1 MAEVEER
8 IGRIKNHKGVKGL
21 LIVDENGKFLR
32 STMPSNNNVTAPK
45 QYAQKVTEL
54 AKKARSVVRDI
65 DPTNDL
71 TFFRVRS
78 KRQEILVAP
87 DKNLFLI
94 VIQTPYDENE
104 Q

>member
-8 IGRIKNHKGVKGL
+8 IARIKNAQGVRGL
-21 LIVDENGKFLR
+21 LITDDNGKLLR
-32 STMPSNNNVTAPK
+32 QSFTSTDHQVYASQLGK
-45 QYAQKVTEL
+45 QITEL

-65 DPTNDL
+65 DATNDL

-78 KRQEILVAP
+78 KKQEILVAP
-87 DKNLFLI
+87 DNSLFLI
-94 VIQTPYDENE
+94 VIQNTETEE

>member
-8 IGRIKNHKGVKGL
+8 ISRIKNAAGIKGL
-21 LIVDENGKFLR
+21 LITDENGKMLR
-32 STMPSNNNVTAPK
+32 QSFHSGDQQIFASQLGK
-45 QYAQKVTEL
+45 HITEL

-65 DPTNDL
+65 DPTNEL

-78 KRQEILVAP
+78 RRQEILVAP
-87 DKNLFLI
+87 DNNLFLI
-94 VIQTPYDENE
+94 VIQNTDPDE

>member
-32 STMPSNNNVTAPK
+32 STMTNNKDTAPK

-94 VIQTPYDENE
+94 VIQTPYEEGD
-104 Q
+104 